1 LLVSLVLALA
11 ATTAACARPAVTGSD
26 LARVTRWWI
35 LIGSSPAL
43 EGADW
48 RHHARD
54 TQMVVLAGDPR
65 IPADAFPKAVIRLGY
80 LSVGEAD
87 VHRSYWQAVSGQPF
101 LVEPNPNWPG
111 NLLVDLRDERWR
123 RILLSQ
129 EIPHLVAL
137 GFDGLFL
144 DTIDTPAYLEGRNPA
159 RFAGSR
165 HALQDLLR
173 EIRAQFPK
181 LLLVANGTTALA
193 EAAPY
198 VAGYVVE
205 GMFATYD
212 FGRRAYRPTTAD
224 EQAWKQAQIDRAQAV
239 ARRPV
244 FTIEYADIG
253 DVQLAR
259 AAAAAS
265 ASRGF
270 HPYVATKEL
279 NTLP

>member
-1 LLVSLVLALA
+1 LIRALVLALA
-11 ATTAACARPAVTGSD
+11 VTAACARPAVTGAD
-26 LARVTRWWI
+26 LARVHRWWI
-35 LIGSSPAL
+35 LIGSSPSL

-65 IPADAFPKAVIRLGY
+65 IPTTAFPRPVIRLGY
-80 LSVGEAD
+80 LSLGEAD
-87 VHRSYWQAVSGQPF
+87 VNRGYWQAVAGQPF

-111 NLLVDLRDERWR
+111 NVLVDLRDERWR

-129 EIPHLVAL
+129 EIPHLVSL

-144 DTIDTPAYLEGRNPA
+144 DTIDTPTYLEGRDPA

-165 HALQDLLR
+165 QALRDLLR
-173 EIRAQFPK
+173 EIRTRFPN
-181 LLLVANGTTALA
+181 LLLLANGTTALA

-198 VAGYVVE
+198 VAGFVVE

-212 FGRRAYRPTTAD
+212 FGRRIYRATTPD
-224 EQAWKQAQIDRAQAV
+224 EQAWKQAQIDRARAI
-239 ARRPV
+239 APRPV

-253 DVQLAR
+253 DVSLAR
-259 AAAAAS
+259 DAAAAS
-265 ASRGF
+265 ASRGY
-270 HPYVATKEL
+270 HPFVATKEL